1 MSSIATIAALGGVIS
16 VAGLAMLVAWA
27 RGLGPSRTTLP
38 TGRSGSAA
46 ARRRRLLMIAGSA
59 AAGLTT
65 WAITGWP
72 VLGLAAAAAVIGLP
86 PVVLIGRRN
95 ERAIARLQALEEW
108 TRRLA
113 DSLAAGVA
121 PTAAVVRSADRAPL
135 LIRPEVRQ
143 LASRLATSR
152 WDKRAALHAFA
163 DRIDDAT
170 ADLVVHALDVT
181 LSSRSST
188 QLSVVLLGAAND
200 TAAEVEHR
208 REVETAR
215 SSPRAE
221 SMVLVLLSIVV
232 VVCVLV
238 FNVFDVRAAYS
249 TPMGQVALA
258 FILMVTAMALYL
270 IVRFSRSESR
280 PRLMAQRPNAD
291 EASRR

>member
-1 MSSIATIAALGGVIS
+1 MSSIATIAALGGVIC
-16 VAGLAMLVAWA
+16 VAGLAMLGAWA
-27 RGLGPSRTTLP
+27 RGLSPSRKTLP
-38 TGRSGSAA
+38 TSKSGSAT
-46 ARRRRLLMIAGSA
+46 ARRRRLLMVVGSA
-59 AAGLTT
+59 AAGLAT

-72 VLGLAAAAAVIGLP
+72 VLGLGAAAAVIGLP
-86 PVVLIGRRN
+86 PVVLVGRRN

-152 WDKRAALHAFA
+152 WDKRAALRAFA
-163 DRIDDAT
+163 DRMDDAT

-200 TAAEVEHR
+200 TASEVEHR

-221 SMVLVLLSIVV
+221 SMVLVLLSVVVIVV
-232 VVCVLV
+232 VLV
-238 FNVFDVRAAYS
+238 FNIFDVRAAYN

-258 FILMVTAMALYL
+258 LILVMMALALYL
-270 IVRFSRSESR
+270 IVRFSRGESR
-280 PRLMAQRPNAD
+280 PRLIAQRSGAD
-291 EASRR
+291 EVKR

>member
-1 MSSIATIAALGGVIS
+1 MSSIATIAALGGVIC
-16 VAGLAMLVAWA
+16 VAGLAMLGAWA
-27 RGLGPSRTTLP
+27 RGLSPSRKTVP
-38 TGRSGSAA
+38 TSKSGSAT
-46 ARRRRLLMIAGSA
+46 ARRRRLMMVVGSA
-59 AAGLTT
+59 VAGLAT

-72 VLGLAAAAAVIGLP
+72 VLGLGAAAAVIGLP
-86 PVVLIGRRN
+86 PVVLVGRRN

-121 PTAAVVRSADRAPL
+121 PTAAVVRSAERAPL

-152 WDKRAALHAFA
+152 WDKRAALRAFA
-163 DRIDDAT
+163 DRMDDAT

-221 SMVLVLLSIVV
+221 SMVLVLLSMVVIVV
-232 VVCVLV
+232 VLV
-238 FNVFDVRAAYS
+238 FNIFDVRAAYN

-258 FILMVTAMALYL
+258 LILVMTALALYL
-270 IVRFSRSESR
+270 IVRFSRGESR
-280 PRLMAQRPNAD
+280 PRLIAQRSGAD
-291 EASRR
+291 EVKR

>member
-1 MSSIATIAALGGVIS
+1 MSSIATIAALGGVIC
-16 VAGLAMLVAWA
+16 VAGLAMLGAWA
-27 RGLGPSRTTLP
+27 RGLSPSRKTVP
-38 TGRSGSAA
+38 TSKSGSAT
-46 ARRRRLLMIAGSA
+46 ARRRRLLMVVGSA
-59 AAGLTT
+59 AAGLAT

-72 VLGLAAAAAVIGLP
+72 VLGLGAAAAVIGLP
-86 PVVLIGRRN
+86 PVVLVGRRN

-121 PTAAVVRSADRAPL
+121 PTAAVVRSAERAPL

-152 WDKRAALHAFA
+152 WDKRAALRAFA
-163 DRIDDAT
+163 DRMDDAT

-221 SMVLVLLSIVV
+221 SMVLVLLSVVVIVV
-232 VVCVLV
+232 VLV
-238 FNVFDVRAAYS
+238 FNIFDVRAAYN

-258 FILMVTAMALYL
+258 LILVMMALALYL
-270 IVRFSRSESR
+270 IVRFSRGESR
-280 PRLMAQRPNAD
+280 PRLIAQRSGAD
-291 EASRR
+291 EVKR